1 MGKKQQPEALQ
12 LVEMLAAEKW
22 QSSVTFVSSA
32 RENTASKRQ
41 AITPLKGGLY
51 NWKGQPERLV
61 YMGARRYPGDQ
72 RTWHQFAKVETPE
85 VCWSEVLTADLAS
98 FEETDAQS

>member
-1 MGKKQQPEALQ
+1 MTKD
-12 LVEMLAAEKW
+12 
-22 QSSVTFVSSA
+22 T
-32 RENTASKRQ
+32 NTASKRQ
-41 AITPLKGGLY
+41 AITPLKGGHY
-51 NWKGQPERLV
+51 NWIGRPERLV
-61 YMGARRYPGDQ
+61 YMGTTRYPGDQ

>member
-1 MGKKQQPEALQ
+1 MTQD
-12 LVEMLAAEKW
+12 
-22 QSSVTFVSSA
+22 T
-32 RENTASKRQ
+32 NTASKRQ

-61 YMGARRYPGDQ
+61 YMGARRYPGDP

>member
-22 QSSVTFVSSA
+22 QSSVTVVSSA

-41 AITPLKGGLY
+41 ALTPAIGGLY

-61 YMGARRYPGDQ
+61 YMGTTRYPGDQ